1 MNRLTLRQK
10 LWLPLVLSWLCL
22 LLITLWS
29 TWETRTLRLEERQR
43 DLQNISESVFSIIKD
58 YGQMAQ
64 DGKLTADEARAQA
77 LSLIHI

>member
-29 TWETRTLRLEERQR
+29 AWESRSLRLEERQR
-43 DLQNISESVFSIIKD
+43 DAEH
-58 YGQMAQ
+58 Y
-64 DGKLTADEARAQA
+64 
-77 LSLIHI
+77 